1 MHTKHML
8 GALCALAIPLA
19 LPLAA
24 TPLAA
29 QQNLGRDGTSW
40 RWDGPM
46 TSGGWFRV
54 FSVNGPVHISTSS
67 DGNVHVRAE
76 KQVHNGGDPAA
87 VHYAVVRDGN
97 DLTVCA
103 MWSDQATCDPTG
115 MRNNQVHTS
124 DGDRRQNVTVSFEIQ
139 VPTGARAQGNTINGD
154 MRIERVSSDVIARTV
169 NGEVRVDQVGG
180 QVTARTVN
188 GDAVITTRGGPVSAE
203 TVNGSVR
210 ATMASQGNADMR
222 FRAVNGTIDISGP
235 SSLNANV
242 ELSTVNGDI
251 ESKYPLNFDRRR
263 RHADGVV
270 GSGGPSLR
278 ASTVNGSISLH

>member
-1 MHTKHML
+1 MRTRYIISAL
-8 GALCALAIPLA
+8 GALA

-24 TPLAA
+24 APLGA

-46 TSGGWFRV
+46 SSGGWFRL
-54 FSVNGPVHISTSS
+54 FSVNGPVHITTSS

-76 KQVHNGGDPAA
+76 KQVRSGGDAST

-97 DLTVCA
+97 NVTVCA
-103 MWSDQATCDPTG
+103 MWTDNATCDANG
-115 MRNNQVHTS
+115 MHGNEIHMN

-139 VPTGARAQGNTINGD
+139 VPSGVRAAGNTVNGD
-154 MRIERVSSDVIARTV
+154 MMVERVTSDVSVRTV
-169 NGEVRVDQVGG
+169 NGEVRVEQVGG

-188 GDAVITTRGGPVSAE
+188 GDATINTRGGPVSAE

-222 FRAVNGTIDISGP
+222 FRTVNGGIEITGP

-278 ASTVNGSISLH
+278 ASTVNGSITLR